1 MSHPA
6 TISRKE
12 FLLGLAAPALL
23 PARPSGGGRLL
34 IVVAHPDDEYAF
46 AATTYRLTREL
57 GWTADQVVIT
67 DGESGYRY
75 SALAEAVYGKA
86 LANERDGR
94 ANLPAIRK
102 KETERAGK
110 LIGITRHYFLDQ
122 RDLGFA
128 IDRAAAGTGNW
139 DHDRV
144 LGFVGGLL
152 EREQYDVV
160 FTLLPTAETHG
171 HHRAAAAIAQ
181 EAVASLPVE
190 RRPLLLGAEPR
201 SRADRATTFEEKG
214 PSLVFDR
221 TASFGYHDALNYQIV
236 VNWVIAEHKSQGL
249 FQRDCG
255 RHELEEFW
263 VLGGAA
269 SLKLSSSAEKPQLD
283 RLIHQ
288 INQAHRQPDN

>member
-1 MSHPA
+1 MSRPA
-6 TISRKE
+6 TVSRKE

-23 PARPSGGGRLL
+23 PARPSGGDRLL

-46 AATTYRLTREL
+46 AATTYRLTHEL

-86 LANERDGR
+86 LANEHDGR
-94 ANLPAIRK
+94 TNLPAIRK

-110 LIGITRHYFLDQ
+110 LIGIGRHYFLDQ
-122 RDLGFA
+122 HDLGFA
-128 IDRAAAGTGNW
+128 TDPATAGTGNW
-139 DHDRV
+139 DRDRV
-144 LGFVGGLL
+144 LGFVRGLL
-152 EREQYDVV
+152 ERERYDVV

-171 HHRAAAAIAQ
+171 HHRVAASIAQ
-181 EAVASLPVE
+181 EAAASLPAD
-190 RRPLLLGAEPR
+190 RRPVVLGAEPR
-201 SRADRATTFEEKG
+201 SRSDRATTFEGKG
-214 PSLVFDR
+214 PALSFDR
-221 TASFGYHDALNYQIV
+221 TASFGYHHALNYQIV

-263 VLGGAA
+263 VLGGDAA
-269 SLKLSSSAEKPQLD
+269 PQSAG
-283 RLIHQ
+283 RLLEHLF
-288 INQAHRQPDN
+288 

>member
-1 MSHPA
+1 
-6 TISRKE
+6 
-12 FLLGLAAPALL
+12 
-23 PARPSGGGRLL
+23 
-34 IVVAHPDDEYAF
+34 
-46 AATTYRLTREL
+46 
-57 GWTADQVVIT
+57 VVIT

-128 IDRAAAGTGNW
+128 TDRAAAGTGNW

-160 FTLLPTAETHG
+160 FTLLPTEETHG
-171 HHRAAAAIAQ
+171 HHRAAAAIAR
-181 EAVASLPVE
+181 EAVASLPAD
-190 RRPLLLGAEPR
+190 RRPLVLGAEPR
-201 SRADRATTFEEKG
+201 SRADRATMFQG
-214 PSLVFDR
+214 SAPALVFDR
-221 TASFGYHDALNYQIV
+221 TATFGYHDALNYQIV